1 MRACAAAGGDR
12 FAVYDLENHEGTP
25 VYVHAK
31 AVVVDDVW
39 AMAGSDVTTRR
50 RRGRSTR
57 RRPRYGWP
65 GADRGSRARR
75 RTCRTDSTRIAMQ
88 PQRATAAA
96 VCPDGKLAV
105 GGATSS
111 RTTAGRGRWTVAVTE
126 QNTTS
131 SPTRATTRTEDSYHR
146 PSRQRSS
153 STTTTV
159 TAMAACVSAIPL
171 PNAVTLFQTPVRWAA
186 NQTSARRS
194 TDCNRPWTRT
204 CVTSTPI
211 KNSRPHSAT
220 APPARRRATVFP
232 AADRVRALRNSP
244 GAVAAWRCL

>member
-1 MRACAAAGGDR
+1 MPGVLGQYEVMRACAAAGGDR

-88 PQRATAAA
+88 PQRATAAGVPRRKA
-96 VCPDGKLAV
+96 RSGRRHVQPYHRRARPVD
-105 GGATSS
+105 
-111 RTTAGRGRWTVAVTE
+111 GRG
-126 QNTTS
+126 
-131 SPTRATTRTEDSYHR
+131 HR
-146 PSRQRSS
+146 IEHHQ
-153 STTTTV
+153 
-159 TAMAACVSAIPL
+159 L
-171 PNAVTLFQTPVRWAA
+171 PNQSHNQDRRLIPPPQPPAQQQHHDDSDSDGRLCFGHTAAERRDAVPDTRPVGSEPDVGTPVHGLQPPVDQDVRHEHADQKQQTP
-186 NQTSARRS
+186 
-194 TDCNRPWTRT
+194 
-204 CVTSTPI
+204 
-211 KNSRPHSAT
+211 
-220 APPARRRATVFP
+220 
-232 AADRVRALRNSP
+232 
-244 GAVAAWRCL
+244 